1 MATID
6 CGKMKYKSKYIG
18 NKRTMPNIKIR
29 KGKKRK
35 EEVRLRMKE
44 A

>member
-18 NKRTMPNIKIR
+18 NKSMERNKSKLTSFEK
-29 KGKKRK
+29 
-35 EEVRLRMKE
+35 